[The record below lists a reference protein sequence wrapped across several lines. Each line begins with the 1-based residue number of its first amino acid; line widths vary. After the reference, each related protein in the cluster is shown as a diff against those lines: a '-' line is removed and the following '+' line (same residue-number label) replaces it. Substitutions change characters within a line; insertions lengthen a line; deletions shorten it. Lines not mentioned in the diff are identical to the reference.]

1 MHSDNNRKPNGDLE
15 CRVVRIESSSTHQA
29 ETLKD
34 FKDETRRNFD
44 RIHAEIRI
52 LTGMLFTVVLGVF
65 ALLAKVYGA

>member
-44 RIHAEIRI
+44 RVHAGVRI